1 MVDVFPFQIDFK
13 FQMGKGR
20 RYEHSELFSSGLPA
34 LSGKF
39 SGWWRKGGKNLSFA
53 SRITPRGVA
62 APPVS
67 STSLALVTA
76 QLILQLGMQATKLAL
91 SNELTPGPIPTSP
104 QPLEGGMLLCPLYQ
118 SGPLGSQRPLR
129 DTTGQGMGMDHP
141 PSFTHRVGACHPTP
155 VPHGP

>member
-1 MVDVFPFQIDFK
+1 MFPFQIHFK

-34 LSGKF
+34 LNGKF

-53 SRITPRGVA
+53 SRSTPGGVA

-67 STSLALVTA
+67 STSLAFVST
-76 QLILQLGMQATKLAL
+76 QLILQLGMQATNLAL
-91 SNELTPGPIPTSP
+91 SNEPTPGPIPTLP

-129 DTTGQGMGMDHP
+129 DTIGQGVGMGHP
-141 PSFTHRVGACHPTP
+141 PSFTHKVWACHPTP
-155 VPHGP
+155 VPHRP

>member
-1 MVDVFPFQIDFK
+1 MVDVFPFRIDFK

-20 RYEHSELFSSGLPA
+20 QYEHNEVFTSGLPA
-34 LSGKF
+34 LNGKF
-39 SGWWRKGGKNLSFA
+39 SGWWRKGGKNISFA

-67 STSLALVTA
+67 SMSLELATT

-91 SNELTPGPIPTSP
+91 SNEPTPGPVPTAS

-118 SGPLGSQRPLR
+118 SRPLGSQRPLH
-129 DTTGQGMGMDHP
+129 DQGVGMGHP
-141 PSFTHRVGACHPTP
+141 PSFTHRV
-155 VPHGP
+155 

>member
-1 MVDVFPFQIDFK
+1 MFLFQINFK

-20 RYEHSELFSSGLPA
+20 RYEHNELFTSGLPA
-34 LSGKF
+34 LNGKF

-53 SRITPRGVA
+53 SQITPRGVA
-62 APPVS
+62 APVVS

-91 SNELTPGPIPTSP
+91 SNEPTPGPVPTSS

-118 SGPLGSQRPLR
+118 SVPLGSQRPLH
-129 DTTGQGMGMDHP
+129 DTTGQGVGMGHP
-141 PSFTHRVGACHPTP
+141 PSFTHRV
-155 VPHGP
+155 

>member
-1 MVDVFPFQIDFK
+1 MVDVFPFQIHFK

-34 LSGKF
+34 LNGKF

-53 SRITPRGVA
+53 SRITPGGMA

-67 STSLALVTA
+67 STSLALVTT

-91 SNELTPGPIPTSP
+91 SNEPTPGRIPTLS

-129 DTTGQGMGMDHP
+129 DTIGQGVGMGHP
-141 PSFTHRVGACHPTP
+141 PSFTHKV
-155 VPHGP
+155 